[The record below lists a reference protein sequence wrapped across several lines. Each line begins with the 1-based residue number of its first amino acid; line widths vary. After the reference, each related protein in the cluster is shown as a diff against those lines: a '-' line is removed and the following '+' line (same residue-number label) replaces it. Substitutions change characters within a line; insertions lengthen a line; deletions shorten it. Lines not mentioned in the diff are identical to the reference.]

1 MRIFE
6 ESNEFEVKCGKIR
19 ISANERFENREIK
32 PKSVLVEKR
41 RDLDC
46 SSKISKKRY
55 DIVTISISKT
65 TIFSN

>member
-1 MRIFE
+1 MSLK
-6 ESNEFEVKCGKIR
+6 SNVEKQGYRLI
-19 ISANERFENREIK
+19 NEIFENREIK

-46 SSKISKKRY
+46 STKISKKRY